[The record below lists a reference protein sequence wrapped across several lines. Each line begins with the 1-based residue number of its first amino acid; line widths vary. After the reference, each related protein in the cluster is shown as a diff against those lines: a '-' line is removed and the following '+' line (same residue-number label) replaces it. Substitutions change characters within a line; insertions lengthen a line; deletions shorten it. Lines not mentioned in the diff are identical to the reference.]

1 MRRLAAFAA
10 LLAFANLSFVQAG
23 AACAVSGNPSNAGQV
38 VVAGHQ
44 GHAGHDMP
52 APAHHDILDEAPEG
66 DATNTACLMMGPCA
80 LVIDVGRLAAL
91 ATGNLHE
98 DGVLRGSDILPP
110 SPSASPDIPPPR
122 A

>member
-23 AACAVSGNPSNAGQV
+23 ASCAVSGNPSSAEQA
-38 VVAGHQ
+38 VVAGHE

-52 APAHHDILDEAPEG
+52 APLHHDSFDEEPDG
-66 DATNTACLMMGPCA
+66 DATNPACLMMGPCA
-80 LVIDVGRLAAL
+80 LVIDVGRMVVLAN
-91 ATGNLHE
+91 GDLHK
-98 DGVLRGSDILPP
+98 DGVLRGSDILPA
-110 SPSASPDIPPPR
+110 SPSAAPDIPPPR